1 MFYCSRVELMS
12 IAPLRFHVFN
22 VFYYYNKCSW
32 YSSHISRCENMAEK
46 GCLLWEVEE
55 NCNCAKEHKNAQ
67 TIIIIIIIIYLDNI
81 FKRGKRGLQSR
92 STKSHKRF
100 ACMITQTGYEF
111 YATVPLICIFCVCEL
126 QDKLSVNL
134 SSNSTY
140 RYQVWLRIIKINKV
154 KYAC

>member
-1 MFYCSRVELMS
+1 MFYFSRVELMR

-22 VFYYYNKCSW
+22 VFYYHKKCSW
-32 YSSHISRCENMAEK
+32 YSSHFSRCENMAEK

-111 YATVPLICIFCVCEL
+111 TPQFHW
-126 QDKLSVNL
+126 SVFFVVYV
-134 SSNSTY
+134 SF
-140 RYQVWLRIIKINKV
+140 KINSV
-154 KYAC
+154 LISLQTQPIDIRFDLE